1 MKKFDVIVVGELNI
15 DLIMNQIVSFPMI
28 GKETL
33 ANQMT
38 LTLGSSSAIFACN
51 LSSLGAK
58 VAFIGKIGKDI
69 FGDSILQ
76 ALEVKGVDTSLII
89 QCGEL
94 KTGATLVLNFGED
107 RAMIT
112 HPGAMAQMRLSD
124 IPLEKLAEA
133 QHLHYSSYFL
143 QPALQG
149 DIAGLF
155 QEAKNAG
162 LTTSFDTQ
170 WDPSEKWNLDF
181 NSILPF
187 VDVFLPNEKELLKL
201 TGTDTLETAI
211 DIIKDKSNA
220 LVVKMGNK
228 GSISVHKGKTLH
240 KPPFLNKRVV
250 DAIGAGDSFNA
261 GFIFKYFQNAPIE
274 VCQEFGNLIG
284 AISTTAPGGTSAFT
298 TPKQIMKIAKNK
310 FGYAEHGVKE

>member
-1 MKKFDVIVVGELNI
+1 MKKFDVVVVGELNI
-15 DLIMNQIVSFPMI
+15 DLIMNQVESFPMI
-28 GKETL
+28 GKEIL
-33 ANQMT
+33 ANHMA
-38 LTLGSSSAIFACN
+38 LTLGSSSAIFASN

-58 VAFIGKIGKDI
+58 VAFIGKIGKDM
-69 FGDSILQ
+69 FGDLVLQ
-76 ALEVKGVDTSLII
+76 TLKAKGVDTSLIT
-89 QCGEL
+89 QSEEL
-94 KTGATLVLNFGED
+94 STGATLVLNFGED

-112 HPGAMAQMRLSD
+112 HPGAMAQMKLSD

-133 QHLHYSSYFL
+133 KHLHFSSYFL
-143 QPALQG
+143 QPALQS
-149 DIAGLF
+149 DIAILF
-155 QEAKNAG
+155 QEAKKAG

-170 WDPSEKWNLDF
+170 WDPSEKWNLDV

-187 VDVFLPNEKELLKL
+187 VDVFLPNEKELIKL
-201 TGTDTLETAI
+201 TGMNTLETAI
-211 DIIKDKSNA
+211 ETIKGKSNA

-228 GSISVHKGKTLH
+228 GSISVHKGRTLH

-284 AISTTAPGGTSAFT
+284 AISTTAPGGTTAFS
-298 TPKQIMKIAKNK
+298 TPKQIMEIAKNK
-310 FGYAEHGVKE
+310 FGYAEHGIKA